1 MHKRVTFPL
10 AVLAVVA
17 AASGGVM
24 TAGAATAGPGGGRTV
39 EVIEKIVAFTEVDA
53 RPRGLSQGDSFV
65 YRSDLL
71 DAAGKK
77 VGRGGGECVSI
88 RPAAGGLGLTN
99 CDSALELDGGQIAFT
114 GLFDFTGERGSLPV
128 IGGTGRYRAAG
139 GQLDWALDGELYRLT
154 VRLKG

>member
-1 MHKRVTFPL
+1 MDSRLRISL
-10 AVLAVVA
+10 AALAVA
-17 AASGGVM
+17 AAVPAVLLP
-24 TAGAATAGPGGGRTV
+24 AGAATAGPGAGTTV
-39 EVIEKIVAFTEVDA
+39 RVTEKIVAFTEVDGG
-53 RPRGLSQGDSFV
+53 PRGLSQGDSFV

-71 DAAGKK
+71 GADGKK

-139 GQLDWALDGELYRLT
+139 GQLDWATDGELYRLT
-154 VRLKG
+154 VRLAR